1 MNSAWQIEY
10 AINARK
16 FLKKVDKAVSTRIL
30 QWLNDRILANN
41 ADPYSLGTKL
51 KGDKLGDL
59 WRYRVGDYRIL
70 CKIYDHK
77 LLILVVEI
85 GHRKDV
91 YKK

>member
-16 FLKKVDKAVSTRIL
+16 FLKKVDKAVSNRIL
-30 QWLNDRILANN
+30 QWLNDRVLSDN
-41 ADPYSLGTKL
+41 ADPYNWGTKL

-70 CKIYDHK
+70 CKIYYHK

-85 GHRKDV
+85 GHRKEV